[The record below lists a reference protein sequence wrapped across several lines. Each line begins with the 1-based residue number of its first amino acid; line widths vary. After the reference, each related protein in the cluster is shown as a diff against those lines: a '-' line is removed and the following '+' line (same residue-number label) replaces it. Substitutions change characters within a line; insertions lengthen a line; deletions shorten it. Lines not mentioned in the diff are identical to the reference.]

1 MANQS
6 VCSWYT
12 YGYCRHREGCRKR
25 HVKENCEERTCD
37 IYSCI
42 KRHPKNCKFYWNYER
57 CKFNPCAFLHKNNN
71 ENVES
76 IKEENKRIALK
87 LLAIDKELKEL
98 EIKAKVS
105 EFIIDKLAQVENKF
119 EHLTIIEKK
128 MNDKDLIIDNL
139 VAKVNELE
147 KRITCSYCDFQALS
161 EQGLKVHMK
170 RKHTLTGSE
179 TYPRNCEICDIQIE
193 SRSR

>member
-6 VCSWYT
+6 VCSWYK

-25 HVKENCEERTCD
+25 NVKENCEERTCD

-42 KRHPKNCKFYWNYER
+42 KRHPKTCTFYWNYGR
-57 CKFNPCAFLHKNNN
+57 CKFNPCAFLHKDNA

-119 EHLTIIEKK
+119 EHLT
-128 MNDKDLIIDNL
+128 
-139 VAKVNELE
+139 
-147 KRITCSYCDFQALS
+147 
-161 EQGLKVHMK
+161 
-170 RKHTLTGSE
+170 RK
-179 TYPRNCEICDIQIE
+179 
-193 SRSR
+193 